1 MKKMVNTRDITKLRL
16 LLVVIATGCL
26 LQACEM
32 LLTEPPEPGTTFEE
46 TLADLTKEELA
57 AFARGDEAFGHAF
70 SVKEG
75 LGPIFNQPSCETCH
89 PRDGKANP
97 RANLIRFGRTSG
109 GSTDPLFDL
118 GGPQFQDHSIPGVQ
132 PEVLP
137 PEANAIS
144 PRSGPVVF
152 GIGLIEAIPDSAILA
167 NADSNDANA
176 DGISGRPNWVSAP
189 EYIGKGPGPHLGR
202 FGRKAGVAF
211 LLQQV
216 VTAYQQDIGITTD
229 FVPEEAGHPQAGT
242 SVRDDAADPEL
253 PAAVVNDVVAYLRT
267 LAPPKRGT
275 ITPEVQQGEQLFNQV
290 GCASCHV
297 PKMRTGV
304 SPVKA
309 LNNVDV
315 ELYSDF
321 LLHDMGTE
329 LEDNFYEGSSTGREW
344 RTTPLWGLRLIGEFT
359 GGTPYYL
366 HDGRTSDL
374 VVVIQFHGGEASQA
388 RTNFQQLSQSERNA
402 LIKFL
407 ESL

>member
-1 MKKMVNTRDITKLRL
+1 MKNFLSTKRFRL
-16 LLVVIATGCL
+16 LIIIAAACYFL
-26 LQACEM
+26 LACEAF
-32 LLTEPPEPGTTFEE
+32 LTEPPEPGTTFEE
-46 TLADLTKEELA
+46 TLPDLTKEELA

-89 PRDGKANP
+89 PRDGKAHP
-97 RANLIRFGRTSG
+97 GKNLIRFGMTSG
-109 GSTDPLFDL
+109 GVTDPLVEL
-118 GGPQFQDHSIPGVQ
+118 GGPQLQDHSIPGVQ
-132 PEVLP
+132 AEVLP
-137 PEANAIS
+137 SQANAIS

-152 GIGLIEAIPDSAILA
+152 GIGLIEAIPDSVILA
-167 NADSNDANA
+167 NVDSNDANT

-189 EYIGKGPGPHLGR
+189 DYLGKGPGLHLGK

-253 PAAVVNDVVAYLRT
+253 PAVVVNDVVAYLRT

-275 ITPEVQQGEQLFNQV
+275 RTPEVQLGEQLFNQV
-290 GCASCHV
+290 GCASCHA
-297 PKMRTGV
+297 PKMRTGQ
-304 SPVKA
+304 SPTKA

-315 ELYSDF
+315 ELYSDL
-321 LLHDMGTE
+321 LLHDMGPE
-329 LEDNFYEGSSTGREW
+329 LEDNFYEGSSNGREW
-344 RTTPLWGLRLIGEFT
+344 RTTPLWGLRLVGEFT

-374 VVVIQFHGGEASQA
+374 IQVIQLHGGEAAQA
-388 RTNFQQLSQSERNA
+388 RTNFFQVLTESERSA